1 MPEGA
6 TDIYLVRHGE
16 SRAATEG
23 ELFPLVNGQG
33 DPELSNEGRAQALK
47 VAEKLISFPIDAVY
61 VTNLRRTLET
71 ATPLCKRLGLEPI
84 EEPDLRE
91 VHLGDWEGGVFRAK
105 AHENHPLYQKMQG
118 QQRWDVIPNAESSES
133 FKLRIGEALRKVI
146 KDNRG
151 KLVVAVVHGGVIG
164 QILSEAAQS
173 RPFAFNGSDNGS
185 ISRIVSIEGK
195 LILRAFNQTDHLQSV
210 ASESHLP
217 T

>member
-16 SRAATEG
+16 SRAAIEG

-33 DPELSNEGRAQALK
+33 DPELSSEGRTQALA
-47 VAEKLISFPIDAVY
+47 VAEKLASFPIDAVY

-105 AHENHPLYQKMQG
+105 AFENDPLYQKMQ
-118 QQRWDVIPNAESSES
+118 E
-133 FKLRIGEALRKVI
+133 
-146 KDNRG
+146 
-151 KLVVAVVHGGVIG
+151 
-164 QILSEAAQS
+164 
-173 RPFAFNGSDNGS
+173 
-185 ISRIVSIEGK
+185 
-195 LILRAFNQTDHLQSV
+195 
-210 ASESHLP
+210 
-217 T
+217 

>member
-16 SRAATEG
+16 SRAAIEG

-33 DPELSNEGRAQALK
+33 DPELSSEGRTQALA
-47 VAEKLISFPIDAVY
+47 VAEKLASFPIDAVY

-105 AHENHPLYQKMQG
+105 AFENDPLYQKMQE

-133 FKLRIGEALRKVI
+133 LKLRIGRALSRLI
-146 KDNRG
+146 HENPG

-164 QILSEAAQS
+164 HILSEASQS
-173 RPFAFNGSDNGS
+173 RPFAFSGSDNGS

-210 ASESHLP
+210 GSESHLP